1 LFDLV
6 ICDAEREI
14 KGENSIRRLG
24 LGSLGSGVTALR
36 QREEEGGDV
45 YRGGGRGSLIAQQ

>member
-1 LFDLV
+1 V

-24 LGSLGSGVTALR
+24 LGSLGSGITALR
-36 QREEEGGDV
+36 QGEEEGGDV
-45 YRGGGRGSLIAQQ
+45 YQGRVSLITQQ

>member
-1 LFDLV
+1 V

-45 YRGGGRGSLIAQQ
+45 YRGGARGSLIAQQ